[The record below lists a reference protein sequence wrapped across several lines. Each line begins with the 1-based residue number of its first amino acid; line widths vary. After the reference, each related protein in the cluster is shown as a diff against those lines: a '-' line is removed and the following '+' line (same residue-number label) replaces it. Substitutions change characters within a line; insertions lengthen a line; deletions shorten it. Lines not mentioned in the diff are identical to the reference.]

1 MADVLSVVRR
11 IRAPAIDR
19 RGVSSAEY
27 AVLAVGIIIAVAAA
41 ITGYDLNNPMR
52 IAGEHVTSATSTGP

>member
-1 MADVLSVVRR
+1 MADVLMVMRR
-11 IRAPAIDR
+11 ISVSATDR

-41 ITGYDLNNPMR
+41 ISSYDINNPMR
-52 IAGEHVTSATSTGP
+52 IAGEHLASATTER